1 MAEKSSR
8 ERIQSQKIGR
18 VVRRISNRDG
28 ADPTGTGTSRQ
39 YDWNVHVVVEG
50 VSFDG
55 PGMETR
61 HEAEA
66 IKGIVE
72 SNDAVQKAEVFK
84 Q

>member
-1 MAEKSSR
+1 MNASAY
-8 ERIQSQKIGR
+8 G
-18 VVRRISNRDG
+18 
-28 ADPTGTGTSRQ
+28 
-39 YDWNVHVVVEG
+39 WNVHIVVGG

-55 PGMETR
+55 PGMESR
-61 HEAEA
+61 QEAEA